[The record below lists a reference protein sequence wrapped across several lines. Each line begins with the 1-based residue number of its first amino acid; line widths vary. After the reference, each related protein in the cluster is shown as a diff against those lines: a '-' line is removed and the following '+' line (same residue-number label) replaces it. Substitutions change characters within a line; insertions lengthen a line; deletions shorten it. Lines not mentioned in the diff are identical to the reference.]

1 MFFCCSRIPST
12 LHLVVSL
19 GYSWLWQF
27 LWSSFFLLTLTVLR
41 SANQVYDWVLLCWNL
56 SDLFLWLDQIY
67 KGFWEV
73 DHRGK
78 VPFSSHH
85 SRVHSIFCLLILMTW
100 LKQHFSGLSGKVF
113 LVVFRLSILYSSDRE
128 LWLSC
133 HCAQPLLEWGVT
145 LLLGW
150 NSYIIY
156 LEFFCMGDFF
166 FCIYSII
173 YLYGLLDMDSWIFFF
188 FTTVNLLLVIYMPG
202 SSITK
207 NKTAISTWKRPL
219 SFHLPFCFSR
229 NSVDPHR
236 WRQLYWQQVL
246 GGEKYQSGGKKAIGI
261 SLPNTK
267 ISASNYYT
275 NCQFH
280 I

>member
-12 LHLVVSL
+12 LHVVVSL

-41 SANQVYDWVLLCWNL
+41 SANQVYDWVHLCWNF

-85 SRVHSIFCLLILMTW
+85 SRVHGIFWLLILMTW
-100 LKQHFSGLSGKVF
+100 LKQHFSGLSGKVI
-113 LVVFRLSILYSSDRE
+113 LVVFRLSILYSSDGE
-128 LWLSC
+128 LWLLC
-133 HCAQPLLEWGVT
+133 HCAQPSLEWGVT

-156 LEFFCMGDFF
+156 LEFFCMGDLFF
-166 FCIYSII
+166 LYLFIYI
-173 YLYGLLDMDSWIFFF
+173 YMDFFLWIPGFFF
-188 FTTVNLLLVIYMPG
+188 FFFYN
-202 SSITK
+202 
-207 NKTAISTWKRPL
+207 RQ
-219 SFHLPFCFSR
+219 SFIGHLCAR
-229 NSVDPHR
+229 
-236 WRQLYWQQVL
+236 
-246 GGEKYQSGGKKAIGI
+246 
-261 SLPNTK
+261 
-267 ISASNYYT
+267 
-275 NCQFH
+275 
-280 I
+280 